1 MSYVYHFHQNEPIN
15 PDGFKSCRGY
25 SNGFHKD
32 AFKELRQSRF
42 QYQDMG
48 QLLNCT
54 PIFCPHAGQ
63 NAIIPFWISADEI
76 YLFIYFFV
84 VRQLYRH
91 SLTFMLNIGLLSQQA
106 RGKSLGADCYI
117 CISLSSQ
124 GEPSH
129 SRQLSGLPWQF
140 TLTIS
145 QKSPQSPRRPCQI
158 DN

>member
-1 MSYVYHFHQNEPIN
+1 MSYVYLFHQKEPIN
-15 PDGFKSCRGY
+15 PNSLKSCRGY

-32 AFKELRQSRF
+32 AFKELCRL

-48 QLLNCT
+48 QLLDCT
-54 PIFCPHAGQ
+54 PIFYPHAGQ
-63 NAIIPFWISADEI
+63 NATSPSSLSGSLLTRI
-76 YLFIYFFV
+76 FFFLVV
-84 VRQLYRH
+84 VRQLCRY
-91 SLTFMLNIGLLSQQA
+91 SLTFMLNIGLLSQKA
-106 RGKSLGADCYI
+106 WGKSLGTSCYI

-145 QKSPQSPRRPCQI
+145 QKSPQSPWRPCQI

>member
-1 MSYVYHFHQNEPIN
+1 MSYVYHFHQKEPIN
-15 PDGFKSCRGY
+15 PDSFKSCRGY
-25 SNGFHKD
+25 SNSFHKD
-32 AFKELRQSRF
+32 AFKELCRF
-42 QYQDMG
+42 HYQDMG
-48 QLLNCT
+48 QLLDCT

-63 NAIIPFWISADEI
+63 NATSPSFLSGS
-76 YLFIYFFV
+76 LLTRFSFFFFV
-84 VRQLYRH
+84 VRQLCRY
-91 SLTFMLNIGLLSQQA
+91 SLAFMLNIGLLSQQA
-106 RGKSLGADCYI
+106 RGKSLGAGCCI